1 MGNLTWTV
9 GVPLFLT
16 VVFVALFFEERQPRR
31 RGRLDRFLAL
41 FDPAPGGP
49 SVRALRRGRDLRTLV
64 AHVSARTAGP
74 LGPLVRTGQLDD
86 VRTRL
91 AWAGRPYGLG
101 AEEFAVM
108 RLLLA
113 VLCFVTVALLSF
125 VSGRLAVFALAPVAA
140 ASGYMLADWWLT
152 AAGRRRQAEFRRAL
166 PHFVDLLAT
175 ACEAGL
181 NLPEAV
187 ERLSRY
193 SPSGLLEGEF
203 ARAWQDIRAGKRRQD
218 ALQELAER
226 NGVEELSLLVFAL
239 TQAEQYGTP
248 VVRIL
253 RQQARQLRLARQ
265 NAAEAEAQ
273 RATVKV
279 IFPVLV
285 FIFIPLAVLMVGPAV
300 WNLSR
305 AIGW

>member
-1 MGNLTWTV
+1 
-9 GVPLFLT
+9 
-16 VVFVALFFEERQPRR
+16 
-31 RGRLDRFLAL
+31 
-41 FDPAPGGP
+41 
-49 SVRALRRGRDLRTLV
+49 
-64 AHVSARTAGP
+64 
-74 LGPLVRTGQLDD
+74 
-86 VRTRL
+86 
-91 AWAGRPYGLG
+91 
-101 AEEFAVM
+101 
-108 RLLLA
+108 
-113 VLCFVTVALLSF
+113 
-125 VSGRLAVFALAPVAA
+125 
-140 ASGYMLADWWLT
+140 
-152 AAGRRRQAEFRRAL
+152 
-166 PHFVDLLAT
+166 
-175 ACEAGL
+175 
-181 NLPEAV
+181 
-187 ERLSRY
+187 
-193 SPSGLLEGEF
+193 
-203 ARAWQDIRAGKRRQD
+203 
-218 ALQELAER
+218 LQELAER